1 MSKTNNIS
9 IDNAEDLDIVMPI
22 YNLLE
27 YSDNYSLTSES
38 LWNYYRDE
46 INDDANKN
54 VNDRINDNKTIRS
67 KSFE

>member
-1 MSKTNNIS
+1 M
-9 IDNAEDLDIVMPI
+9 LI

-27 YSDNYSLTSES
+27 YSDTYPLTSES

-54 VNDRINDNKTIRS
+54 VNYRINDNKTIRS
-67 KSFE
+67 KSFQ

>member
-1 MSKTNNIS
+1 
-9 IDNAEDLDIVMPI
+9 MPI
-22 YNLLE
+22 HNLLE

-54 VNDRINDNKTIRS
+54 VNHRINDNKTIRS